1 MTLSRLLS
9 IAIFATLLPA
19 SQASEPVTVA
29 YWRFEDPDNLGKDSS
44 GNKHDLVILPEVSA
58 SRIEGAAAAV
68 FDPVPQTGEP
78 NTGMVAITNTDGAL
92 FLNDSSAF
100 GGSAFTIEA
109 LVRPGVA
116 RRWGHIISRWGTNQ
130 QSWRLGFNTT
140 DSKLNFS
147 VSMDGRN
154 FTPFILDVPDT
165 KPGDYLYVAATFE
178 AEESAGAKVTLRCK
192 NLTRDSEL
200 IAQEFSNDQLFAPFD
215 SPAPLSIGGT
225 GAGTGSN
232 WRGRLDEVRF
242 SKGVLPVEKL
252 LITPKP

>member
-1 MTLSRLLS
+1 MKTTTF
-9 IAIFATLLPA
+9 IALMFATSFAYAGDP
-19 SQASEPVTVA
+19 STIA

-44 GNKHDLVILPEVSA
+44 GNGHDLVVLQEVSA
-58 SRIEGAAAAV
+58 SPIEGAAAAA

-78 NTGMVAITNTDGAL
+78 NDGMVSITNNDGAL
-92 FLNDSSAF
+92 FLNDASAF
-100 GGSAFTIEA
+100 GGSAFTVEA
-109 LVRPGVA
+109 LVRPSVA
-116 RRWGHIISRWGTNQ
+116 GRWGHIISRWGTRQ

-147 VSMDGRN
+147 VSTDGRN
-154 FTPFILDVPDT
+154 FTPFILEVPGT
-165 KPGDYLYVAATFE
+165 KPGDYLYVAATFD
-178 AEESAGAKVTLRCK
+178 AEQSAGVKVTLHCK

-200 IAQEFSNDQLFAPFD
+200 IAQEFSNDQIFALFE

-225 GAGTGSN
+225 GADTSSN

-242 SKGVLPVEKL
+242 SEGVLPVDKL